1 MVGKLK
7 KIFSNKKILGLIL
20 IVLSVFIIKGSDITT
35 KLDTNKSNKTNL
47 KESSSSVQLSFVN
60 LDSISLKYKDIT
72 EKTDISEITG
82 KINMKNVDQSQIKTY
97 SLTFNKFS
105 NSNGMVSNT
114 DSWSVDYNG
123 NEDEFQVD
131 LSNDTRIAYYYNE
144 EIFEGYYS
152 VNVEITLNNN
162 QKIESNAFYLIPTEH
177 DEIHSEMGWNI
188 KEPLKITNIKS
199 NIVYGDDNLL
209 KRYYHITGTSQSTDG
224 NVELLTFKNGNS
236 YKNVESTLTS
246 SWSADLGRDSLNEY
260 FIDTSNEG
268 LYTVVARATIDGKE
282 YYSAYETLEDLEPE
296 SITISGVDDNYT
308 LNVGDTQQ
316 LNPKLGTNSEAP
328 FNYTVTTGSDVITVS
343 GKGLVTANKSG
354 TATVQISSG
363 EYGYNN
369 EPAYTKNITVTVNDK
384 AENEKKV
391 ELTED
396 NIRQTVNN
404 ISHSDFKL
412 FIKDYDN
419 VEKIDTSKISFYDS
433 QNNKLDNV
441 TYIDVDKDNSCSTS
455 PMFPSGCNASL
466 KLAYTN
472 ETKKDITITKIEFN
486 EGFVVYKDKTTNKKE
501 ADASLHITISGT
513 PLITGV
519 EDQKSYYQAVTP
531 KANYT
536 SEPEIIVSLKKND
549 GEGNYVEVEDY
560 KLGQTISEPGSYS
573 LELYNSIIKKTYSY
587 DFNIENRDLKI
598 LNNEIKKDIYELYNE
613 DSVNINLFIPDKE
626 NIKTIDMAKIK
637 LIPDNHNADIGVL
650 KKEINES
657 SNSDGSNYTL
667 KLSGFY
673 NKENNDQKLAGLVI
687 EKGAITYSDNSTNEE
702 LEYNNISINIKKVL
716 VNQNDGKV
724 LEDGKTYKS
733 AITPISLVDNLDFRG
748 SYNIVLKK
756 NNIEIEDYELGQS
769 ITENGNYELKF
780 NCVDYDTNNEI
791 TYNFTIDI
799 DEIELLTPTSS
810 LNEFVDDLELHL
822 KIKDINN
829 FRSMD
834 ISKVKFYEFDG
845 TELSFKADVMGKTC
859 DNCNGYNYVIT
870 YKNIINPDNN
880 KYPTVSKIKFESGA
894 IIYYDKNNKQYSE
907 SKELENNVNITIN
920 PFDQSQS
927 NSFSGSYTPQM
938 NNVND
943 DDYVFLLYKDN
954 KRIKDYEYGNEIS
967 DPGTYILKVLY
978 NNAIYTKTFTIN
990 DPVFIEL
997 NSDIKDLE
1005 LNSNVITLYKTNTV
1019 TEFKSNFKTLNAK
1032 IYESDAKLENN
1043 NVTGTE
1049 ISDENYV
1056 TTGSKVILNRKN
1068 KTENDIYT
1076 IVVMGDVDKN
1086 GEVTVNDITNL
1097 RYYFN
1102 QIANNET
1109 ITYDKYQ
1116 IAAMDVDKNNDIGVN
1131 DITRMRSYIVKIINS
1146 FKVVNEN
1153 E

>member
-1 MVGKLK
+1 MVRKS
-7 KIFSNKKILGLIL
+7 KINKKLVGIVIL
-20 IVLSVFIIKGSDITT
+20 VLSIFLIKGSNITS
-35 KLDTNKSNKTNL
+35 KLDINNSNKTNL
-47 KESSSSVQLSFVN
+47 KESGS
-60 LDSISLKYKDIT
+60 
-72 EKTDISEITG
+72 
-82 KINMKNVDQSQIKTY
+82 
-97 SLTFNKFS
+97 S
-105 NSNGMVSNT
+105 NSLYFINLEDVSLSCKIDANNPAAN
-114 DSWSVDYNG
+114 VCL
-123 NEDEFQVD
+123 NEDE
-131 LSNDTRIAYYYNE
+131 
-144 EIFEGYYS
+144 YS
-152 VNVEITLNNN
+152 DISGKYSFNGIDSSIINNVN
-162 QKIESNAFYLIPTEH
+162 
-177 DEIHSEMGWNI
+177 
-188 KEPLKITNIKS
+188 LKIDKYSSNSQLITSKS
-199 NIVYGDDNLL
+199 YELDKTEKNDN
-209 KRYYHITGTSQSTDG
+209 
-224 NVELLTFKNGNS
+224 NS
-236 YKNVESTLTS
+236 FSV
-246 SWSADLGRDSLNEY
+246 
-260 FIDTSNEG
+260 DTSNENILNYYTDDNADQVFDGYYDVYIDFTVDGSGHIFSNHYIIKPLDGIIEEGLEPKWIISEPISISKITLNFVAGDKGRTKEFYDVAGKSDSKVNKIELLVYKNGNLYKKVESYPAADWSTNVGEDSTTDYLLDKTYNG
-268 LYTVVARATIDGKE
+268 LYTIVAKATINNTQ
-282 YYSAYETLEDLEPE
+282 YYSTYKTLED
-296 SITISGVDDNYT
+296 ITPGKIEGVEDNYSLKVGETLKLTPQVTGDDSNTSFKYSVTNGTDIVSVDDNG
-308 LNVGDTQQ
+308 L
-316 LNPKLGTNSEAP
+316 
-328 FNYTVTTGSDVITVS
+328 ITA
-343 GKGLVTANKSG
+343 KKSG
-354 TATVQISSG
+354 VATIQITKG

-369 EPAYTKNITVTVNDK
+369 EAAFTKNIYITVT
-384 AENEKKV
+384 
-391 ELTED
+391 
-396 NIRQTVNN
+396 
-404 ISHSDFKL
+404 SD
-412 FIKDYDN
+412 
-419 VEKIDTSKISFYDS
+419 
-433 QNNKLDNV
+433 
-441 TYIDVDKDNSCSTS
+441 
-455 PMFPSGCNASL
+455 
-466 KLAYTN
+466 
-472 ETKKDITITKIEFN
+472 
-486 EGFVVYKDKTTNKKE
+486 
-501 ADASLHITISGT
+501 
-513 PLITGV
+513 
-519 EDQKSYYQAVTP
+519 
-531 KANYT
+531 
-536 SEPEIIVSLKKND
+536 
-549 GEGNYVEVEDY
+549 
-560 KLGQTISEPGSYS
+560 
-573 LELYNSIIKKTYSY
+573 
-587 DFNIENRDLKI
+587 IENRDLKI

-673 NKENNDQKLAGLVI
+673 NKENNAQKFAGLVI

-702 LEYNNISINIKKVL
+702 LEYNNISINIKKIL

-799 DEIELLTPTSS
+799 DEIELLTPTSA

-834 ISKVKFYEFDG
+834 ISKVKFYEYDG

-870 YKNIINPDNN
+870 YKNIINPDNY

-907 SKELENNVNITIN
+907 SNELENNVNITIN
-920 PFDQSQS
+920 PFDQSQP
-927 NSFSGSYTPQM
+927 NSFNGSYTPQM

-978 NNAIYTKTFTIN
+978 NNAIYTKKFTIN

-997 NSDIKDLE
+997 NSDVKDLE

-1032 IYESDAKLENN
+1032 LYKSDAKLENN

-1049 ISDENYV
+1049 ISDKNYV

-1097 RYYFN
+1097 RSYFN

-1146 FKVVNEN
+1146 FKVANEN